1 MSYILSKSDRKDKK
15 WKITTPEG
23 TGRARQPQS
32 GKTIHFG
39 AKGYLDYTQHG
50 DIERKRLYLLR
61 HGAPSSREDWTK
73 SGISSPGFWSK
84 HLLWNKPSL
93 DESIS
98 DVEKKFK
105 IRIIKK

>member
-1 MSYILSKSDRKDKK
+1 MSYILSKSNRKDKK
-15 WKITTPEG
+15 WAITTPEG
-23 TGRARQPQS
+23 
-32 GKTIHFG
+32 KTVHFG
-39 AKGYLDYTQHG
+39 QEGYLDYTMHK
-50 DIERKRLYLLR
+50 DPVRKQAYISR